1 MNNKLI
7 QVSLAAIVVLLAV
20 QVGFQISV
28 KVTDAVRAANP
39 APLTKEQVSH
49 QEYLKYF
56 LDETTKRQDTY
67 KTDIYDNAA
76 VTTIYQQQ
84 LITLEYIFHELNAQT
99 ILMVQEQM
107 EK

>member
-1 MNNKLI
+1 MDKRLT
-7 QVSLAAIVVLLAV
+7 QVLLAIIIVLLSV
-20 QVGFQISV
+20 QVAFQ
-28 KVTDAVRAANP
+28 VTGALAKAIPVSQ
-39 APLTKEQVSH
+39 TKEQVSH

-67 KTDIYDNAA
+67 AA
-76 VTTIYQQQ
+76 DVYAPAVDTIYQQQ
-84 LITLEYIFHELNAQT
+84 LITLNYIFRELNAQT

>member
-1 MNNKLI
+1 MSKL
-7 QVSLAAIVVLLAV
+7 
-20 QVGFQISV
+20 
-28 KVTDAVRAANP
+28 VRAPEYDALGWEMYKYVP
-39 APLTKEQVSH
+39 DEVRIFPEQLSKEQVSH